1 MEKDELIRI
10 ESFCMIY
17 ETEPAFLRML
27 EESGLVEIVHED
39 DQEYIATTAL
49 EQLDKFMRLHHD
61 LDINAGG
68 IEAVAYLL
76 QKISSLQE
84 EICRLRNRLNLY
96 E

>member
-1 MEKDELIRI
+1 MEKDELIRM

-17 ETEPAFLRML
+17 EIEPAFLHIL
-27 EESGLVEIVHED
+27 EESGLVEIVHEHD
-39 DQEYIATTAL
+39 EEFITTTAL

-68 IEAVAYLL
+68 LEAVAHLL
-76 QKISSLQE
+76 QKISSLQD
-84 EICRLRNRLNLY
+84 EIRRLKNRLDLY